1 MKKAE
6 AKATAAQSQMQKKRV
21 TSERRQQAMA
31 HVNSERD
38 TADNH
43 VLWKSDPSALR
54 QAPFSTSRLEP
65 NIGKGL
71 IAHGGIQLADWNAS
85 TAKFMGIPTRQHC
98 DLFSDPKNSV
108 DVFAWNTGLLRFG
121 LLQSFLMY
129 RVCENEE
136 HP

>member
-6 AKATAAQSQMQKKRV
+6 TQATAAQSQMQKKRV

-43 VLWKSDPSALR
+43 VFWKSDPSALR

-85 TAKFMGIPTRQHC
+85 TAKFPPVRVAQHAKIKANRRC
-98 DLFSDPKNSV
+98 EAPGPSRTSD
-108 DVFAWNTGLLRFG
+108 AR
-121 LLQSFLMY
+121 
-129 RVCENEE
+129 NERS
-136 HP
+136 